1 MENGILTYLLKVYRG
16 SINNRDKGAYA
27 VDIIA
32 NDMGIKD
39 ASLLNVFISETKKA
53 DEIVFDDDIIWMFT
67 NNTIIK
73 FKFNDK
79 EREYAIIPLNSI
91 SNIQLKISKDNTIL
105 EFVYSEKK
113 YSLNANAEFNK
124 ETLMS
129 IYHNAF
135 NLKY

>member
-1 MENGILTYLLKVYRG
+1 MENGILTYLLKVYR
-16 SINNRDKGAYA
+16 NRDKGAYA

-73 FKFNDK
+73 FKSNDK